1 MRLTSRQLELL
12 RSGVRRHFSA
22 AARVWVFGSRVDDT
36 ARGGDYDLMV
46 RCDDMDAPALVEARV
61 RLLTDLHD
69 DPDFDGER
77 IDVVL
82 YSTRLDPQPRPI
94 HRVALEQGQ
103 EIGAIA

>member
-1 MRLTSRQLELL
+1 MRLTPRQRDLL
-12 RSGVRRHFSA
+12 RSGVRRHFGA
-22 AARVWVFGSRVDDT
+22 AARLWVFGSRVDDA

-69 DPDFDGER
+69 DPDFEGER

-82 YSTRLDPQPRPI
+82 YSNRLDPQPRTI